1 MPRAFPRLEYL
12 FNPSSIAII
21 GASRDPTKWGSIVLS
36 NIVKGGYKGKVYPI
50 NPKAEKIQ
58 GLRSYPN
65 VKKVPSEIDLSIFA
79 IPATSGRIPE
89 VFEDCGEKNVK
100 MAVVLS
106 SGFGET
112 GNEGRRAQEELVSSA
127 RKASIRFVGPNSMGI
142 FSASSNLH
150 GLMPTLRPQ
159 KGGLSFV
166 SQSGNLG
173 VQMLSRGGQLG
184 VGFNMFVSSGN
195 EADLHC
201 EDYIEYFRRDQDTKV
216 ILLYLEGLRDGKRF
230 INTARKT
237 TRQKPMIAL
246 KAGETRAGAKAAL
259 SHTGALTSSSR
270 IYTSVFKQ
278 FGVIKA
284 ENTEEMLDFALAF
297 SQPLPKGREVAILTR
312 GGGWGVVT
320 ADACNKGGI
329 EVPKPPKEIL
339 EELDKLLPFYWSRS
353 NPIDTVAV
361 RDPTVSM
368 DILHII
374 SKWKDIDGL
383 IILGGFGEFHSDF
396 LKRIGFDDFFVEIH
410 REILERDVNKMIE
423 IANKWGKPVFAVA
436 FKLLDRSRAVRL
448 LNENNIPVY
457 YSPERAVRAFAKLIE
472 WGEYLRA
479 HAACEKDEVIL

>member
-1 MPRAFPRLEYL
+1 MPRKVPRLEYL

-21 GASRDPTKWGSIVLS
+21 GASREPIKWGSIVLS
-36 NIVKGGYKGKVYPI
+36 NIINGGYEGEIYPI

-58 GLRSYPN
+58 GLKSYPN
-65 VKKVPSEIDLSIFA
+65 IKKVPSELDLSIIA
-79 IPATSGRIPE
+79 IPATDARIPE
-89 VFEDCGEKNVK
+89 VFEDCGKKNVK
-100 MAVVLS
+100 VAIVLS

-112 GNEGRRAQEELVSSA
+112 GEKGRKAEEELVSSA
-127 RKASIRFVGPNSMGI
+127 RKSSIRFVGPNSMGI
-142 FSASSNLH
+142 FSAQSNLH
-150 GLMPTLRPQ
+150 ALMPTLRPQ
-159 KGGLSFV
+159 KGSLSFV

-173 VQMLSRGGQLG
+173 VQMLGRGEQLG

-201 EDYIEYFRRDQDTKV
+201 EDYMDYFGRDQNTGV
-216 ILLYLEGLRDGKRF
+216 ILLYIEGLRNGERF
-230 INTARKT
+230 IETVKKT
-237 TRQKPMIAL
+237 TKHKPVIAL

-259 SHTGALTSSSR
+259 SHTGALSGSGS
-270 IYTSVFKQ
+270 IYNSVFKQ

-297 SQPLPKGREVAILTR
+297 NQPLPSGRKVAILTR

-320 ADACNKGGI
+320 ADACNKVGI
-329 EVPKPPKEIL
+329 EVPKPPREIL

-368 DILHII
+368 DILNII

-383 IILGGFGEFHSDF
+383 IILGGFGEFYSDF
-396 LKRIGFDDFFVEIH
+396 LSRIGFDDFFVEVH
-410 REILERDVNKMIE
+410 REILERDAKRLVE
-423 IANKWGKPVFAVA
+423 IANNWGKPVFVVA
-436 FKLLDRSRAVRL
+436 FKLLDRSKTIRL

-457 YSPERAVRAFAKLIE
+457 YSPERAVRAFAKLVE
-472 WGEYLRA
+472 RKEYLSLRA
-479 HAACEKDEVIL
+479 KPS

>member
-1 MPRAFPRLEYL
+1 MPRTVPQLEYL
-12 FNPSSIAII
+12 FNPSSIAVI
-21 GASRDPTKWGSIVLS
+21 GASREPIKWGSIVLS
-36 NIVKGGYKGKVYPI
+36 NIINGGYKGKVYPI

-58 GLRSYPN
+58 GLKPYPN
-65 VKKVPSEIDLSIFA
+65 IKKVPREIDLSIIA
-79 IPATSGRIPE
+79 IPATGSRIPE

-100 MAVVLS
+100 MAIVLS

-112 GNEGRRAQEELVSSA
+112 GEEGRRAEEELVSSA

-142 FSASSNLH
+142 FYASSNLH
-150 GLMPTLRPQ
+150 ALMPTLRPQ
-159 KGGLSFV
+159 KGNLSFV

-173 VQMLSRGGQLG
+173 VQMLSRGEQLG

-201 EDYIEYFRRDQDTKV
+201 EDYIDYFRRDQNTKV
-216 ILLYLEGLRDGKRF
+216 ILLYIEGLRDGKRF
-230 INTARKT
+230 IETARKT
-237 TRQKPMIAL
+237 TKQKPIIAL

-259 SHTGALTSSSR
+259 SHTGALSGSSSV
-270 IYTSVFKQ
+270 YNSVFKQ
-278 FGVIKA
+278 FGVIRA

-297 SQPLPKGREVAILTR
+297 NQPLPTGRKVAILTR

-320 ADACNKGGI
+320 ADACNKVGI

-368 DILHII
+368 DILNII
-374 SKWKDIDGL
+374 SKWKDINGL
-383 IILGGFGEFHSDF
+383 IILGGFGEFYSDF
-396 LKRIGFDDFFVEIH
+396 LNRIGFDDFFVEVH
-410 REILERDVNKMIE
+410 REILERDAKKLIE
-423 IANKWGKPVFAVA
+423 IANNWGKPVFAVA
-436 FKLLDRSRAVRL
+436 FKLLDRSKTVRL

-457 YSPERAVRAFAKLIE
+457 YSPERAVKAFAKLIE
-472 WGEYLRA
+472 RREYLSA
-479 HAACEKDEVIL
+479 HEQS

>member
-1 MPRAFPRLEYL
+1 MPKAVPQLEYL
-12 FNPSSIAII
+12 FNPSSIAVI
-21 GASRDPTKWGSIVLS
+21 GASREPTKWGSIVLS

-58 GLRSYPN
+58 GLKSYPN
-65 VKKVPSEIDLSIFA
+65 IKKIPLEIDLSIIA
-79 IPATSGRIPE
+79 IPAISARIPE
-89 VFEDCGEKNVK
+89 IIENCGEKSVK
-100 MAVVLS
+100 MAIVLS

-112 GNEGRRAQEELVSSA
+112 GKEGRRVEEELVSSA

-150 GLMPTLRPQ
+150 ALMPTVRPQ
-159 KGGLSFV
+159 KGSISFV

-184 VGFNMFVSSGN
+184 AGFNMFVSSGN

-201 EDYIEYFRRDQDTKV
+201 EDYIDYFRRDQNTKV
-216 ILLYLEGLRDGKRF
+216 VLLYIEGLRDGKRF
-230 INTARKT
+230 IETTRKT
-237 TRQKPMIAL
+237 TRKKPVIAL

-259 SHTGALTSSSR
+259 SHTGALVGSRR
-270 IYTSVFKQ
+270 IYNSVFRQ
-278 FGVIKA
+278 LGVIKA

-297 SQPLPKGREVAILTR
+297 NQPLPKGRKVAILTR

-320 ADACNKGGI
+320 ADACNKVGI
-329 EVPKPPKEIL
+329 EVPRPPKEIL
-339 EELDKLLPFYWSRS
+339 EELDKLLPFYWSRN

-368 DILHII
+368 DILNII
-374 SKWKDIDGL
+374 GKWKDIDGL
-383 IILGGFGEFHSDF
+383 IILGGFGEFYSDF
-396 LKRIGFDDFFVEIH
+396 LKRIGFDDIFIEIH
-410 REILERDVNKMIE
+410 REILERDVKRLIE
-423 IANKWGKPVFAVA
+423 IANNWGKPIFAVA
-436 FKLLDRSRAVRL
+436 FKLLDRSKTIRL

-472 WGEYLRA
+472 RGKYLSAR
-479 HAACEKDEVIL
+479 KP